1 MFHDTGM
8 WCKVLRKIDYLWFG
22 NSHEK
27 FCKFPPENM
36 KV

>member
-8 WCKVLRKIDYLWFG
+8 WCKVLRKIDLWFG

-27 FCKFPPENM
+27 FCKFSPENM